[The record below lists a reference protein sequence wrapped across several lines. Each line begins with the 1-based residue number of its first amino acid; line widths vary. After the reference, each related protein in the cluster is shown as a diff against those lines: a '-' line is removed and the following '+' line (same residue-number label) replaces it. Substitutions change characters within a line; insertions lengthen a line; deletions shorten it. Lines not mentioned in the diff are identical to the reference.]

1 MEEAARAV
9 VAGMPDGMLEAL
21 SVPGDQQLEP
31 SGGNG
36 FAEAF
41 LADFAPAQA
50 AAIRRAIELLR
61 ERGR

>member
-1 MEEAARAV
+1 
-9 VAGMPDGMLEAL
+9 MLEAL